1 MASSAP
7 WAIACLA
14 LAAVGVALV
23 GCGAPSPS
31 PKARPAQIWTDGLF
45 GDWRGVRD
53 AVSDA
58 QGDAAA
64 GSAVDLG
71 GVRVNDDPRF
81 LHLLVEVGDTV
92 TVQAMPGTLEVVLN
106 IGGDSGGGRSHA
118 GVEGADMAV
127 VLSRIW
133 AQAGG
138 SRGAGVGVRRLR
150 TTDLGGVESASSV
163 GLLVAPTYSSDRFEV
178 RLDRRALAG
187 WSGIEAGEAGD
198 VVAGRLRYLEADS
211 VADETELFHHELA
224 TSPGPEPPL
233 VSAEFV
239 ARPSGTLRVVAWNVA
254 DGGFRDRRP
263 AFQRVLKAL
272 NPDVLLLDEIH
283 ADVTQGDLERFG
295 EALAPSSPSGWTWW
309 LARGGGRQ
317 RTAVGARGMKLGG
330 DSTLARIEHEPGELA
345 RWLAEVGDTPE
356 APRMAAPS
364 AVARAE
370 SQGGLSATGAW
381 IAHEGLPILL
391 VPLDLQ
397 SAGYDGS
404 PRDRLRELQAR
415 TLRRA
420 IAGALETHPGAG
432 LIVGGDF
439 NLVGSGRPLAALRR
453 GLGVDGGD
461 LEVARV
467 ERLRDRSLATWR
479 GLDPRDPFSPGRLD
493 YMLYR
498 GGVLRLERAFIFD
511 AEDLSAEALELRGI
525 QASDSRASDHL
536 PLVADFSLRR
546 PVADG

>member
-1 MASSAP
+1 M
-7 WAIACLA
+7 A
-14 LAAVGVALV
+14 LA
-23 GCGAPSPS
+23 GCAAPSPS
-31 PKARPAQIWTDGLF
+31 PNVRPAQIWTDGLF

-58 QGDAAA
+58 HGDAAA

-71 GVRVNDDPRF
+71 SVRVHDDPSF
-81 LHLLVEVGDTV
+81 LHLLVEMGDTV
-92 TVQAMPGTLEVVLN
+92 TIQAMPGTLEIVME
-106 IGGDSGGGRSHA
+106 IGGDPGTGYSYGGVAS
-118 GVEGADMAV
+118 ADLVV
-127 VLSRIW
+127 VLSRLW
-133 AQAGG
+133 GQGG
-138 SRGAGVGVRRLR
+138 SRGAGVGIRRLGR
-150 TTDLGGVESASSV
+150 GDPKSVESASSV
-163 GLLVAPTYSSDRFEV
+163 GLLVAPTHSSDRFEV
-178 RLDRRALAG
+178 RLDRRALAD
-187 WSGIEAGEAGD
+187 WSGIEAGD
-198 VVAGRLRYLEADS
+198 VIAGRLRYLEADS

-224 TSPGPEPPL
+224 TYPGPEPPL

-239 ARPSGTLRVVAWNVA
+239 ARASGTLRVVAWNVA

-272 NPDVLLLDEIH
+272 NPNVLLLDEIH

-295 EALAPSSPSGWTWW
+295 EALGPSSSSGWTWW

-345 RWLAEVGDTPE
+345 RWLAEVGDDTPE

-364 AVARAE
+364 ALARAE

-381 IAHEGLPILL
+381 IAHDGLPILL

-397 SAGYDGS
+397 SAGYGGS

-420 IAGALETHPGAG
+420 IAGALETYPGAG

-479 GLDPRDPFSPGRLD
+479 GLDPREPFSPGRLD

-498 GGVLRLERAFIFD
+498 GRVLRLERAFIFD
-511 AEDLSAEALELRGI
+511 AEDLSPDALALMGVR
-525 QASDSRASDHL
+525 ATDTRASDHL
-536 PLVADFSLRR
+536 PLVTDFSLRR
-546 PVADG
+546 PVAGG